1 MRAARF
7 TLPLAL
13 LTSACAARQTP
24 AGTLEASLDANP
36 DDVTPQRWFA
46 VPSKAEV
53 MQRWTLPRDDPWATY
68 CKYTLMA
75 SLGETARQAFLP
87 DVETLVA
94 VQRARD
100 AGQGLGDAGLPPR
113 TAWIVDLRGAAS
125 VAFGAA
131 VTGSLNAGAASLV
144 PTFNNW
150 PAPNEVVPA
159 EETLAALATMT
170 PLARTEEAAR
180 IPIFLLDAW
189 RLAHRYDE
197 PEDDAYDNRYVLTS
211 SDLPD
216 AATLRARGFDQVVY
230 VVDSLA
236 QTTVEEDDLNP
247 IFRSYEAAG
256 IRIAMVDLHDLLGT
270 PDVDP
275 WGRIFVVRD
284 LRVEPR
290 ETILSGPSFY
300 VRARG
305 GFGGIRA
312 RPSVIAIG
320 HGGGAWWHGGG
331 G

>member
-1 MRAARF
+1 VRAAARF
-7 TLPLAL
+7 SIPFAL

-24 AGTLEASLDANP
+24 AGSLDATS
-36 DDVTPQRWFA
+36 DDVTPRLWVA

-53 MQRWTLPRDDPWATY
+53 MQRWTLPPDDPWASY

-75 SLGETARQAFLP
+75 SLGETATQGPLP

-94 VQRARD
+94 VQRARE
-100 AGQGLGDAGLPPR
+100 AGHRVGDAGLPPH

-131 VTGSLNAGAASLV
+131 VTGSPNAATASLV

-170 PLARTEEAAR
+170 PVAGDDETAR

-197 PEDDAYDNRYVLTS
+197 PGDDAYDNRYVLTS

-216 AATLRARGFDQVVY
+216 AETLRARGFDQVVY
-230 VVDSLA
+230 LVDSLSD
-236 QTTVEEDDLNP
+236 TTVEEDDLNP
-247 IFRSYEAAG
+247 IFQAYEAAG
-256 IRIAMVDLHDLLGT
+256 IRIAMVDLHDILGT
-270 PDVDP
+270 PEVDP
-275 WGRIFVVRD
+275 WGRVLVVRD
-284 LRVEPR
+284 LWVEPR